1 MRPPQASPTAKAW
14 SSLTPKS
21 SSRGRPSSSAS
32 SASATTAPST
42 QPPETEPTMPA
53 SPETASCAPTG
64 RGAEPQVSIT
74 VASAAPRPSRT
85 QASAASGPLS
95 CCAGIPNP

>member
-1 MRPPQASPTAKAW
+1 
-14 SSLTPKS
+14 
-21 SSRGRPSSSAS
+21 
-32 SASATTAPST
+32 
-42 QPPETEPTMPA
+42 MPA

-64 RGAEPQVSIT
+64 RGAEPQVSTT
-74 VASAAPRPSRT
+74 VASAAPRPSRA